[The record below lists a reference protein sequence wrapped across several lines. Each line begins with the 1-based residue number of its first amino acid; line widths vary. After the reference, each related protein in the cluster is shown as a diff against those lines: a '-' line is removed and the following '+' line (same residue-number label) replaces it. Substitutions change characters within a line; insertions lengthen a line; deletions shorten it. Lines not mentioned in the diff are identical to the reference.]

1 MPLRGFLSQERVR
14 EDQRSEA
21 PATLLPSPSSPVQS
35 LKAAVV
41 PPRLDPPWGFAAPS
55 LLGADSC
62 RLPASPQ

>member
-1 MPLRGFLSQERVR
+1 MPLRGFLFPRASEG
-14 EDQRSEA
+14 RSEA
-21 PATLLPSPSSPVQS
+21 RSHAPSLSSPVQS

-62 RLPASPQ
+62 RLPTSSQ